1 MPDTDSSAD
10 KIRELA
16 ASGMTQVDIASSL
29 GVSRQYV
36 SKVLKQD
43 RSKSRA
49 ARETSFE
56 APQTE
61 TLGSDMAALRDIIRE
76 SSTTQKA
83 DAIIRTFSNTM
94 PNDYKTLAKLLHR
107 ARVPQSDAAFIIEN
121 WGLHCGEELQ
131 PQSIADFIHI
141 LSAYFK

>member
-1 MPDTDSSAD
+1 MPDTDSSAE

-16 ASGMTQVDIASSL
+16 GSGMTQVDIASSL

-94 PNDYKTLAKLLHR
+94 PNDYKTLAKLLL
-107 ARVPQSDAAFIIEN
+107 
-121 WGLHCGEELQ
+121 GL
-131 PQSIADFIHI
+131 
-141 LSAYFK
+141 